1 MIQGWYSPQREFSG
15 KVWDTEAPRPL
26 TPLQREVRA
35 MPSPVPVGI
44 EMPRALN
51 VDEQAFAAF
60 DATKCVPQPH
70 ATRAE
75 WLSAARGGLTNR
87 GCRTVVAAMG
97 AFRRQSWP
105 VGWPRKAF
113 TAGIYSAR
121 TYCTWA
127 VQSSNPSLGHTCFTR
142 LPPPLRDVF
151 DLVDKDNDGVVE
163 AGEFERAGVCVPAAF
178 ALSPDSALPP

>member
-70 ATRAE
+70 ATTAE
-75 WLSAARGGLTNR
+75 WLSAARGGLTKPR
-87 GCRTVVAAMG
+87 LSHGGRSDGGLSKAELASGLAKKGFHGGDIQCEDILYLGRAVFEPVSGSHVLHTSSAAAQGC
-97 AFRRQSWP
+97 
-105 VGWPRKAF
+105 
-113 TAGIYSAR
+113 
-121 TYCTWA
+121 
-127 VQSSNPSLGHTCFTR
+127 L
-142 LPPPLRDVF
+142 
-151 DLVDKDNDGVVE
+151 
-163 AGEFERAGVCVPAAF
+163 
-178 ALSPDSALPP
+178 